1 MVEPPLRRHHRSSV
15 LPEIWNAEGDG
26 DEARAKAW
34 VEKAFEHVAGLP
46 PKEPKVS
53 KPRPKT

>member
-1 MVEPPLRRHHRSSV
+1 MGGYTG

-34 VEKAFEHVAGLP
+34 VEKAFEHVSALP
-46 PKEPKVS
+46 PKAPKS
-53 KPRPKT
+53 PTAPKAKAAKK

>member
-1 MVEPPLRRHHRSSV
+1 MQIIGIYCVRICR
-15 LPEIWNAEGDG
+15 D
-26 DEARAKAW
+26 KAW

-53 KPRPKT
+53 KPRTKKLED

>member
-1 MVEPPLRRHHRSSV
+1 MGGYTG
-15 LPEIWNAEGDG
+15 LPEFWNGEGDG

-46 PKEPKVS
+46 PKAPKAPKV
-53 KPRPKT
+53 PKAAAEKK